1 VLLDDI
7 IFELISTGGHVNKLS
22 CNFELVRVVELG
34 DILRLLREL
43 IMCVCSFVR
52 SVVDRSL
59 YT

>member
-7 IFELISTGGHVNKLS
+7 IFELISTGGRVNKLS

-43 IMCVCSFVR
+43 IMCV
-52 SVVDRSL
+52 
-59 YT
+59 